1 MLGVCVVN
9 IPLMVLGGLRGRLI
23 ALGYLPAWGRGNR
36 QAGGDS
42 RAGFSLL
49 TGRITRAN
57 E

>member
-49 TGRITRAN
+49 TGSITRAN